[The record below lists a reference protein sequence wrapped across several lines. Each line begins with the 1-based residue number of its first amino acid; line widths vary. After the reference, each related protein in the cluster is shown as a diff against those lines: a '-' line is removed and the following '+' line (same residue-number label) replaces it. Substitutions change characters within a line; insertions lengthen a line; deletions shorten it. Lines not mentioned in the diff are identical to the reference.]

1 MTQLWWFEKLGA
13 AVIWTFWNGTIS
25 FFLDSAWLSSP
36 WTQDVWWTWR
46 LGAHILDCFLNVY
59 NTIECILL
67 RIVHRHLWFPKK
79 HIHDD
84 DMTPCWNMLKLCQY
98 LGSLSKK
105 TQRRTRCF
113 CKPCSARLTH
123 LGKRQPRSKSK
134 PETLGLHDGY
144 MMVTWWLH
152 GCFPLSHSGELQ
164 LVSETFWNWLWIKSP
179 NTSQWAV
186 SSTQSSLA
194 NYTSNII

>member
-144 MMVTWWLH
+144 MMVTWV
-152 GCFPLSHSGELQ
+152 FPI
-164 LVSETFWNWLWIKSP
+164 VTFWWASIGLWNFLKLALNQITKYKSMGGFEYP
-179 NTSQWAV
+179 K
-186 SSTQSSLA
+186 
-194 NYTSNII
+194 